1 MACHNKEDVKLSN
14 DVRWVSQSSEYSSLC
29 EQIYNSA
36 KLVLQDQFEGIDRPV
51 IVMDLDETVLN
62 NVQYQVELFE
72 TSEKYNPTSWNAWV
86 NKELATAVPGAK
98 SFILD
103 FKDKYKGLIVFI
115 SNRDASTIK
124 ATRNNLDN
132 LGLLFEDDIFLLR
145 KDKKDTNSIL
155 LSDIKENSSSSLE
168 YVQLDAMNY
177 SELEKTVKDFKIS
190 EIYHLAAILSAK
202 GEENPM
208 LTWDLNMN
216 SLFNVLELAKNK
228 LVEKIF
234 WPSSISVFGNNTP
247 KVETDQFSIKEPTT
261 VYGISKLAGERWCEY
276 YNSKYDTDIRSIRFP
291 GIISSNTLPG
301 GGTTDYAV
309 EIFYSFLKKEKYSC
323 FLNKKSMLPMIYIN
337 DAIESIYKIMS
348 VNKENL
354 TIKSSYNLAGF
365 SLSPEIIEK
374 KLNNIDS
381 SFRVDYNP
389 DFRQNI
395 ANSWPDSINDNYS
408 RMDWSWEPKYDLNKT
423 IQEMINN
430 LEVKLK

>member
-1 MACHNKEDVKLSN
+1 MSRILIIGSEGQLGSELSN
-14 DVRWVSQSSEYSSLC
+14 
-29 EQIYNSA
+29 
-36 KLVLQDQFEGIDRPV
+36 
-51 IVMDLDETVLN
+51 
-62 NVQYQVELFE
+62 
-72 TSEKYNPTSWNAWV
+72 
-86 NKELATAVPGAK
+86 
-98 SFILD
+98 
-103 FKDKYKGLIVFI
+103 
-115 SNRDASTIK
+115 
-124 ATRNNLDN
+124 
-132 LGLLFEDDIFLLR
+132 FL
-145 KDKKDTNSIL
+145 KDKKDTNSIV
-155 LSDIKENSSSSLE
+155 LSDIKENSSSSLK

-190 EIYHLAAILSAK
+190 EIYHLAAILSAR

-247 KVETDQFSIKEPTT
+247 KIETDQFSIKEPTT

-323 FLNKKSMLPMIYIN
+323 FLNKNSMLPMIYID

-354 TIKSSYNLAGF
+354 TIKSSYNLASF
-365 SLSPEIIEK
+365 SISPEIIEK
-374 KLNNIDS
+374 KLKNIDS

-395 ANSWPDSINDNYS
+395 ANSWPDSINDHYS
-408 RMDWSWEPKYDLNKT
+408 RMDWSWKPKYDLNKT
-423 IQEMINN
+423 IQKMINN
-430 LEVKLK
+430 LKVKLK

>member
-1 MACHNKEDVKLSN
+1 MSRILIIGSEGQLGSELSN
-14 DVRWVSQSSEYSSLC
+14 
-29 EQIYNSA
+29 
-36 KLVLQDQFEGIDRPV
+36 
-51 IVMDLDETVLN
+51 
-62 NVQYQVELFE
+62 
-72 TSEKYNPTSWNAWV
+72 
-86 NKELATAVPGAK
+86 
-98 SFILD
+98 
-103 FKDKYKGLIVFI
+103 
-115 SNRDASTIK
+115 
-124 ATRNNLDN
+124 
-132 LGLLFEDDIFLLR
+132 FL
-145 KDKKDTNSIL
+145 KDKKDTNSIV
-155 LSDIKENSSSSLE
+155 LSDIKENSSSSLK

-190 EIYHLAAILSAK
+190 EIYHLAAILSAR

-247 KVETDQFSIKEPTT
+247 KAETDQFSIKEPTT

-276 YNSKYDTDIRSIRFP
+276 YNLKYDTDIRSIRFP

-309 EIFYSFLKKEKYSC
+309 EIFYSFLKKEKYRC
-323 FLNKKSMLPMIYIN
+323 FLNKNSMLPMIYID

-348 VNKENL
+348 VEKENL
-354 TIKSSYNLAGF
+354 SIKSSYNLASF

-374 KLNNIDS
+374 KLKNIDS
-381 SFRVDYNP
+381 SFHVDYNP

-395 ANSWPDSINDNYS
+395 ANSWPDSINDYYS
-408 RMDWSWEPKYDLNKT
+408 RLDWSWEPKYDLNKT

-430 LEVKLK
+430 LKVKLK

>member
-1 MACHNKEDVKLSN
+1 MSRILIIGSEGQLGSELSN
-14 DVRWVSQSSEYSSLC
+14 
-29 EQIYNSA
+29 
-36 KLVLQDQFEGIDRPV
+36 
-51 IVMDLDETVLN
+51 
-62 NVQYQVELFE
+62 
-72 TSEKYNPTSWNAWV
+72 
-86 NKELATAVPGAK
+86 
-98 SFILD
+98 
-103 FKDKYKGLIVFI
+103 
-115 SNRDASTIK
+115 
-124 ATRNNLDN
+124 
-132 LGLLFEDDIFLLR
+132 FL
-145 KDKKDTNSIL
+145 KDKKDTNSIV
-155 LSDIKENSSSSLE
+155 LSDIKENSSSSLK

-177 SELEKTVKDFKIS
+177 NELEKTVKDFKIS
-190 EIYHLAAILSAK
+190 EIYHLAAILSAR

-323 FLNKKSMLPMIYIN
+323 FLNKNSMLPMIYID

-348 VNKENL
+348 VNKEKL
-354 TIKSSYNLAGF
+354 SIKSSYNLASF

-374 KLNNIDS
+374 KLKNIDS

-395 ANSWPDSINDNYS
+395 ANSWPDSINDYHS

-430 LEVKLK
+430 LKVKLK

>member
-1 MACHNKEDVKLSN
+1 MSRILIIGSEGQLGSELSN
-14 DVRWVSQSSEYSSLC
+14 
-29 EQIYNSA
+29 
-36 KLVLQDQFEGIDRPV
+36 
-51 IVMDLDETVLN
+51 
-62 NVQYQVELFE
+62 
-72 TSEKYNPTSWNAWV
+72 
-86 NKELATAVPGAK
+86 
-98 SFILD
+98 
-103 FKDKYKGLIVFI
+103 
-115 SNRDASTIK
+115 
-124 ATRNNLDN
+124 
-132 LGLLFEDDIFLLR
+132 FL
-145 KDKKDTNSIL
+145 KDKKDTNSIV
-155 LSDIKENSSSSLE
+155 LSDIKENSSSSLK
-168 YVQLDAMNY
+168 YVQLDALNY
-177 SELEKTVKDFKIS
+177 SELEKIVKDFKIS
-190 EIYHLAAILSAK
+190 EIYHLAAILSAR

-323 FLNKKSMLPMIYIN
+323 FLNKKSMLPMIYI
-337 DAIESIYKIMS
+337 DDSIESIYKIMS
-348 VNKENL
+348 VNKEKL
-354 TIKSSYNLAGF
+354 SIKSSYNLASF

-374 KLNNIDS
+374 KLKNIDS
-381 SFRVDYNP
+381 SFHVDYNP

-395 ANSWPDSINDNYS
+395 ANSWPNSINDHYS
-408 RMDWSWEPKYDLNKT
+408 RMDWSWKPKYDLESAFNNYIFK
-423 IQEMINN
+423 N
-430 LEVKLK
+430 LEN

>member
-1 MACHNKEDVKLSN
+1 MSRILIIGSEGQLGSELSN
-14 DVRWVSQSSEYSSLC
+14 
-29 EQIYNSA
+29 
-36 KLVLQDQFEGIDRPV
+36 
-51 IVMDLDETVLN
+51 
-62 NVQYQVELFE
+62 
-72 TSEKYNPTSWNAWV
+72 
-86 NKELATAVPGAK
+86 
-98 SFILD
+98 
-103 FKDKYKGLIVFI
+103 
-115 SNRDASTIK
+115 
-124 ATRNNLDN
+124 
-132 LGLLFEDDIFLLR
+132 FL
-145 KDKKDTNSIL
+145 KDKKDTNSIV
-155 LSDIKENSSSSLE
+155 LSDIKENSSSSLK

-177 SELEKTVKDFKIS
+177 SELEKIVKDFKIS
-190 EIYHLAAILSAK
+190 EIYHLAAILSAR

-323 FLNKKSMLPMIYIN
+323 FLNKNSMLPMIYID

-348 VNKENL
+348 VNKEKL
-354 TIKSSYNLAGF
+354 SIKSSYNLASF

-374 KLNNIDS
+374 KLKNIDS
-381 SFRVDYNP
+381 SFHVDYNP

-395 ANSWPDSINDNYS
+395 ANSWPDSINDHYS
-408 RMDWSWEPKYDLNKT
+408 RMDWSWKPKYDLNKT
-423 IQEMINN
+423 IQKMINN
-430 LEVKLK
+430 LKVKLK

>member
-1 MACHNKEDVKLSN
+1 MSRILIIGSEGQLGSELSN
-14 DVRWVSQSSEYSSLC
+14 
-29 EQIYNSA
+29 
-36 KLVLQDQFEGIDRPV
+36 
-51 IVMDLDETVLN
+51 
-62 NVQYQVELFE
+62 
-72 TSEKYNPTSWNAWV
+72 
-86 NKELATAVPGAK
+86 
-98 SFILD
+98 
-103 FKDKYKGLIVFI
+103 
-115 SNRDASTIK
+115 
-124 ATRNNLDN
+124 
-132 LGLLFEDDIFLLR
+132 FL
-145 KDKKDTNSIL
+145 KDKKDTNSIV
-155 LSDIKENSSSSLE
+155 LSDIKENSSSSLK

-177 SELEKTVKDFKIS
+177 SELEKTVNDFKIS
-190 EIYHLAAILSAK
+190 EIYHLAAILSAR

-323 FLNKKSMLPMIYIN
+323 FLNKNSMLPMIYID

-354 TIKSSYNLAGF
+354 TIKSSYNLASF
-365 SLSPEIIEK
+365 SISPEIIEK
-374 KLNNIDS
+374 KLKNIDS

-395 ANSWPDSINDNYS
+395 ANSWPDSINDRHS

-430 LEVKLK
+430 LKVKLK

>member
-1 MACHNKEDVKLSN
+1 MSRILIIGSEGQLGSELSN
-14 DVRWVSQSSEYSSLC
+14 
-29 EQIYNSA
+29 
-36 KLVLQDQFEGIDRPV
+36 
-51 IVMDLDETVLN
+51 
-62 NVQYQVELFE
+62 
-72 TSEKYNPTSWNAWV
+72 
-86 NKELATAVPGAK
+86 
-98 SFILD
+98 
-103 FKDKYKGLIVFI
+103 
-115 SNRDASTIK
+115 
-124 ATRNNLDN
+124 
-132 LGLLFEDDIFLLR
+132 FL

-323 FLNKKSMLPMIYIN
+323 FLNKKSMLPMIYID

>member
-1 MACHNKEDVKLSN
+1 MSRILIIGSEGQLGSELSN
-14 DVRWVSQSSEYSSLC
+14 
-29 EQIYNSA
+29 
-36 KLVLQDQFEGIDRPV
+36 
-51 IVMDLDETVLN
+51 
-62 NVQYQVELFE
+62 
-72 TSEKYNPTSWNAWV
+72 
-86 NKELATAVPGAK
+86 
-98 SFILD
+98 
-103 FKDKYKGLIVFI
+103 
-115 SNRDASTIK
+115 
-124 ATRNNLDN
+124 
-132 LGLLFEDDIFLLR
+132 FL
-145 KDKKDTNSIL
+145 KDKKDTNSIV
-155 LSDIKENSSSSLE
+155 LSDIKENSSSSLK
-168 YVQLDAMNY
+168 YVQLDALNY
-177 SELEKTVKDFKIS
+177 SELEKIVKDFKIS

-216 SLFNVLELAKNK
+216 SLFNVLELARNK

-234 WPSSISVFGNNTP
+234 WPSSISVFGNNSP

-323 FLNKKSMLPMIYIN
+323 FLNKKSMLPMIYID

-354 TIKSSYNLAGF
+354 SIKSSYNLASF

-374 KLNNIDS
+374 KLKNIDS
-381 SFRVDYNP
+381 SFHVDYNP

-395 ANSWPDSINDNYS
+395 ANSWPDSINDHYS
-408 RMDWSWEPKYDLNKT
+408 RMDWSWKPKYDLNKT
-423 IQEMINN
+423 IQKMINN
-430 LEVKLK
+430 LKVKLK

>member
-1 MACHNKEDVKLSN
+1 MSRILIIGSEGQLGSELSN
-14 DVRWVSQSSEYSSLC
+14 
-29 EQIYNSA
+29 
-36 KLVLQDQFEGIDRPV
+36 
-51 IVMDLDETVLN
+51 
-62 NVQYQVELFE
+62 
-72 TSEKYNPTSWNAWV
+72 
-86 NKELATAVPGAK
+86 
-98 SFILD
+98 
-103 FKDKYKGLIVFI
+103 
-115 SNRDASTIK
+115 
-124 ATRNNLDN
+124 
-132 LGLLFEDDIFLLR
+132 FL
-145 KDKKDTNSIL
+145 KDKKDTNSIV
-155 LSDIKENSSSSLE
+155 LSDIKENSSSSLK

-190 EIYHLAAILSAK
+190 EIYHLAAILSAR

-323 FLNKKSMLPMIYIN
+323 FLNKNSMLPMIYID

-348 VNKENL
+348 VNKEKL
-354 TIKSSYNLAGF
+354 SIKSSYNLASF

-374 KLNNIDS
+374 KLKNIDS
-381 SFRVDYNP
+381 SFHVDYNP

-395 ANSWPDSINDNYS
+395 ANSWPDSINDHYS
-408 RMDWSWEPKYDLNKT
+408 KMDWSWKPKYDLNKT
-423 IQEMINN
+423 IQKMINN
-430 LEVKLK
+430 LKVKLK

>member
-1 MACHNKEDVKLSN
+1 MSRILIIGSEGQLGSELSN
-14 DVRWVSQSSEYSSLC
+14 
-29 EQIYNSA
+29 
-36 KLVLQDQFEGIDRPV
+36 
-51 IVMDLDETVLN
+51 
-62 NVQYQVELFE
+62 
-72 TSEKYNPTSWNAWV
+72 
-86 NKELATAVPGAK
+86 
-98 SFILD
+98 
-103 FKDKYKGLIVFI
+103 
-115 SNRDASTIK
+115 
-124 ATRNNLDN
+124 
-132 LGLLFEDDIFLLR
+132 FL
-145 KDKKDTNSIL
+145 KDKKDTNSIV
-155 LSDIKENSSSSLE
+155 LSDIKKNSSSSLK
-168 YVQLDAMNY
+168 YVQLDALNY
-177 SELEKTVKDFKIS
+177 SELEKIVKDFKIS
-190 EIYHLAAILSAK
+190 EIYHLAAILSAR

-261 VYGISKLAGERWCEY
+261 VYGISKLSGERWCEY

-323 FLNKKSMLPMIYIN
+323 FLNKNSMLPMIYID

-348 VNKENL
+348 VNKEKL
-354 TIKSSYNLAGF
+354 SIKSSYNLASF

-374 KLNNIDS
+374 KLKNIDS
-381 SFRVDYNP
+381 SFHVDYNP

-395 ANSWPDSINDNYS
+395 ANSWPDSINDHYS
-408 RMDWSWEPKYDLNKT
+408 RMDWSWKPKYDLNKT
-423 IQEMINN
+423 IQKMINN
-430 LEVKLK
+430 LKVKLK

>member
-1 MACHNKEDVKLSN
+1 MSRILIIGSEGQLGSELSN
-14 DVRWVSQSSEYSSLC
+14 
-29 EQIYNSA
+29 
-36 KLVLQDQFEGIDRPV
+36 
-51 IVMDLDETVLN
+51 
-62 NVQYQVELFE
+62 
-72 TSEKYNPTSWNAWV
+72 
-86 NKELATAVPGAK
+86 
-98 SFILD
+98 
-103 FKDKYKGLIVFI
+103 
-115 SNRDASTIK
+115 
-124 ATRNNLDN
+124 
-132 LGLLFEDDIFLLR
+132 FL
-145 KDKKDTNSIL
+145 KDKKDTNSIV
-155 LSDIKENSSSSLE
+155 LSDIKENSSSSLK

-190 EIYHLAAILSAK
+190 EIYHLAAILSAR

-323 FLNKKSMLPMIYIN
+323 FLNKNSMLPMIYID

-348 VNKENL
+348 VNKEKL
-354 TIKSSYNLAGF
+354 SIKSSYNLASF

-374 KLNNIDS
+374 KLKNIDS

-395 ANSWPDSINDNYS
+395 ANSWPDSINDHYS
-408 RMDWSWEPKYDLNKT
+408 RMDWSWKPKYDLNKT
-423 IQEMINN
+423 IQKMINN
-430 LEVKLK
+430 LKVKLK

>member
-1 MACHNKEDVKLSN
+1 MSRILIIGSEGQLGSELSN
-14 DVRWVSQSSEYSSLC
+14 
-29 EQIYNSA
+29 
-36 KLVLQDQFEGIDRPV
+36 
-51 IVMDLDETVLN
+51 
-62 NVQYQVELFE
+62 
-72 TSEKYNPTSWNAWV
+72 
-86 NKELATAVPGAK
+86 
-98 SFILD
+98 
-103 FKDKYKGLIVFI
+103 
-115 SNRDASTIK
+115 
-124 ATRNNLDN
+124 
-132 LGLLFEDDIFLLR
+132 FL
-145 KDKKDTNSIL
+145 KDKKDTNSIV
-155 LSDIKENSSSSLE
+155 LSDIKENSSSSLK

-190 EIYHLAAILSAK
+190 EIYHLAAILSAR

-323 FLNKKSMLPMIYIN
+323 FLNKNSMLPMIYID

-354 TIKSSYNLAGF
+354 SIKSSYNLASF

-374 KLNNIDS
+374 KLKNIDS
-381 SFRVDYNP
+381 SFHVDYNP

-395 ANSWPDSINDNYS
+395 ANSWPDSINDHYS
-408 RMDWSWEPKYDLNKT
+408 RMDWSWKPKYDLNKT
-423 IQEMINN
+423 IQKMINN
-430 LEVKLK
+430 LKVKLK

>member
-1 MACHNKEDVKLSN
+1 MSRILIIGSEGQLGSELSN
-14 DVRWVSQSSEYSSLC
+14 
-29 EQIYNSA
+29 
-36 KLVLQDQFEGIDRPV
+36 
-51 IVMDLDETVLN
+51 
-62 NVQYQVELFE
+62 
-72 TSEKYNPTSWNAWV
+72 
-86 NKELATAVPGAK
+86 
-98 SFILD
+98 
-103 FKDKYKGLIVFI
+103 
-115 SNRDASTIK
+115 
-124 ATRNNLDN
+124 
-132 LGLLFEDDIFLLR
+132 FL
-145 KDKKDTNSIL
+145 KDKKDTNSIV
-155 LSDIKENSSSSLE
+155 LSDIKENSSSSLK

-323 FLNKKSMLPMIYIN
+323 FLNKKSMLPMIYID

-354 TIKSSYNLAGF
+354 TIKSSYNLASF

>member
-1 MACHNKEDVKLSN
+1 MSRILIIGSEGQLGSELSN
-14 DVRWVSQSSEYSSLC
+14 
-29 EQIYNSA
+29 
-36 KLVLQDQFEGIDRPV
+36 
-51 IVMDLDETVLN
+51 
-62 NVQYQVELFE
+62 
-72 TSEKYNPTSWNAWV
+72 
-86 NKELATAVPGAK
+86 
-98 SFILD
+98 
-103 FKDKYKGLIVFI
+103 
-115 SNRDASTIK
+115 
-124 ATRNNLDN
+124 
-132 LGLLFEDDIFLLR
+132 FL
-145 KDKKDTNSIL
+145 KDKKDTNSIV
-155 LSDIKENSSSSLE
+155 LSDIKENSSSSLK

-190 EIYHLAAILSAK
+190 EIYHLAAILSAR

-323 FLNKKSMLPMIYIN
+323 FLNKNSMLPMIYID

-354 TIKSSYNLAGF
+354 TIKSSYNLASF

-374 KLNNIDS
+374 KLKNIDS
-381 SFRVDYNP
+381 SFHVDYNP

-395 ANSWPDSINDNYS
+395 ANSWPDSINDHYS
-408 RMDWSWEPKYDLNKT
+408 RMDWSWKPKYDLNKT
-423 IQEMINN
+423 IQKMINN
-430 LEVKLK
+430 LKVKLK

>member
-1 MACHNKEDVKLSN
+1 MSRILIIGSEGQLGSELSN
-14 DVRWVSQSSEYSSLC
+14 
-29 EQIYNSA
+29 
-36 KLVLQDQFEGIDRPV
+36 
-51 IVMDLDETVLN
+51 
-62 NVQYQVELFE
+62 
-72 TSEKYNPTSWNAWV
+72 
-86 NKELATAVPGAK
+86 
-98 SFILD
+98 
-103 FKDKYKGLIVFI
+103 
-115 SNRDASTIK
+115 
-124 ATRNNLDN
+124 
-132 LGLLFEDDIFLLR
+132 FLE
-145 KDKKDTNSIL
+145 DKKDTNSIL
-155 LSDIKENSSSSLE
+155 LSDIKENSSSSLK

-177 SELEKTVKDFKIS
+177 SELEKIVKDFKIS
-190 EIYHLAAILSAK
+190 EIYHLAAILSAR

-234 WPSSISVFGNNTP
+234 WPSSISVFGSNTP

-323 FLNKKSMLPMIYIN
+323 FLNKNSMLPMIYID

-348 VNKENL
+348 VNKEKL
-354 TIKSSYNLAGF
+354 SIKSSYNLASF

-374 KLNNIDS
+374 KLKNIDS
-381 SFRVDYNP
+381 SFHVDYNP

-395 ANSWPDSINDNYS
+395 ANSWPDSINDHYS
-408 RMDWSWEPKYDLNKT
+408 RMDWSWKPKYDLNKT
-423 IQEMINN
+423 IQKMINN
-430 LEVKLK
+430 LKVKLK

>member
-1 MACHNKEDVKLSN
+1 MSRILIIGSEGQLGSELSN
-14 DVRWVSQSSEYSSLC
+14 
-29 EQIYNSA
+29 
-36 KLVLQDQFEGIDRPV
+36 
-51 IVMDLDETVLN
+51 
-62 NVQYQVELFE
+62 
-72 TSEKYNPTSWNAWV
+72 
-86 NKELATAVPGAK
+86 
-98 SFILD
+98 
-103 FKDKYKGLIVFI
+103 
-115 SNRDASTIK
+115 
-124 ATRNNLDN
+124 
-132 LGLLFEDDIFLLR
+132 FL
-145 KDKKDTNSIL
+145 KDKKDTNSIV
-155 LSDIKENSSSSLE
+155 LSDIKENSSSSLK

-177 SELEKTVKDFKIS
+177 SELEKTVKDFKVS
-190 EIYHLAAILSAK
+190 EIYHLAAILSAR

-323 FLNKKSMLPMIYIN
+323 FLNKNSMLPMIYID

-348 VNKENL
+348 VNKEKL
-354 TIKSSYNLAGF
+354 SIKSSYNLASF

-374 KLNNIDS
+374 KLKNIDS
-381 SFRVDYNP
+381 SFHVDYNP

-395 ANSWPDSINDNYS
+395 ANSWPDSINDHYS

-423 IQEMINN
+423 IQKMINN
-430 LEVKLK
+430 LKVKLK

>member
-1 MACHNKEDVKLSN
+1 MSRILIIGSEGQLGSELSN
-14 DVRWVSQSSEYSSLC
+14 
-29 EQIYNSA
+29 
-36 KLVLQDQFEGIDRPV
+36 
-51 IVMDLDETVLN
+51 
-62 NVQYQVELFE
+62 
-72 TSEKYNPTSWNAWV
+72 
-86 NKELATAVPGAK
+86 
-98 SFILD
+98 
-103 FKDKYKGLIVFI
+103 
-115 SNRDASTIK
+115 
-124 ATRNNLDN
+124 
-132 LGLLFEDDIFLLR
+132 FL
-145 KDKKDTNSIL
+145 KDKKDTNSIV
-155 LSDIKENSSSSLE
+155 LSDIKENSSSSLK

-190 EIYHLAAILSAK
+190 EIYHLAAILSAR

-323 FLNKKSMLPMIYIN
+323 FLNKNSMLPMIYID

-348 VNKENL
+348 VNKEKL
-354 TIKSSYNLAGF
+354 SIKSSYNLASF

-374 KLNNIDS
+374 KLKNIDS
-381 SFRVDYNP
+381 SFHVDYNP

-423 IQEMINN
+423 IQKMINN
-430 LEVKLK
+430 LKVKLK

>member
-1 MACHNKEDVKLSN
+1 MSRILIIGSEGQLGSELSN
-14 DVRWVSQSSEYSSLC
+14 
-29 EQIYNSA
+29 
-36 KLVLQDQFEGIDRPV
+36 
-51 IVMDLDETVLN
+51 
-62 NVQYQVELFE
+62 
-72 TSEKYNPTSWNAWV
+72 
-86 NKELATAVPGAK
+86 
-98 SFILD
+98 
-103 FKDKYKGLIVFI
+103 
-115 SNRDASTIK
+115 
-124 ATRNNLDN
+124 
-132 LGLLFEDDIFLLR
+132 FL
-145 KDKKDTNSIL
+145 KDKKDTNSIV
-155 LSDIKENSSSSLE
+155 LSDIKENSSSSLK
-168 YVQLDAMNY
+168 YVQLDALNY
-177 SELEKTVKDFKIS
+177 SELEKIVKDFKIS
-190 EIYHLAAILSAK
+190 EIYHLAAILSAR

-323 FLNKKSMLPMIYIN
+323 FLNKKSMLPMIYID

-354 TIKSSYNLAGF
+354 TIKSSYNLASF
-365 SLSPEIIEK
+365 SISPEIIEK
-374 KLNNIDS
+374 KLKNIDS

-395 ANSWPDSINDNYS
+395 ANSWPDSINDYHS

-430 LEVKLK
+430 LKVKLK

>member
-1 MACHNKEDVKLSN
+1 MSRILIIGSEGQLGSELSN
-14 DVRWVSQSSEYSSLC
+14 
-29 EQIYNSA
+29 
-36 KLVLQDQFEGIDRPV
+36 
-51 IVMDLDETVLN
+51 
-62 NVQYQVELFE
+62 
-72 TSEKYNPTSWNAWV
+72 
-86 NKELATAVPGAK
+86 
-98 SFILD
+98 
-103 FKDKYKGLIVFI
+103 
-115 SNRDASTIK
+115 
-124 ATRNNLDN
+124 
-132 LGLLFEDDIFLLR
+132 FL
-145 KDKKDTNSIL
+145 KDKKDTNSIV
-155 LSDIKENSSSSLE
+155 LSDIKENSSSSLK

-190 EIYHLAAILSAK
+190 EIYHLAAILSAR

-323 FLNKKSMLPMIYIN
+323 FLNKNSMLPMIYID

-348 VNKENL
+348 VKKENL
-354 TIKSSYNLAGF
+354 SIKSSYNLASF

-374 KLNNIDS
+374 KLKNIDS
-381 SFRVDYNP
+381 SFHVDYNP

-395 ANSWPDSINDNYS
+395 ANSWPDSINDHYS

-423 IQEMINN
+423 IQKMINN
-430 LEVKLK
+430 LKVKLK

>member
-1 MACHNKEDVKLSN
+1 MSRILIIGSEGQLGSELSN
-14 DVRWVSQSSEYSSLC
+14 
-29 EQIYNSA
+29 
-36 KLVLQDQFEGIDRPV
+36 
-51 IVMDLDETVLN
+51 
-62 NVQYQVELFE
+62 
-72 TSEKYNPTSWNAWV
+72 
-86 NKELATAVPGAK
+86 
-98 SFILD
+98 
-103 FKDKYKGLIVFI
+103 
-115 SNRDASTIK
+115 
-124 ATRNNLDN
+124 
-132 LGLLFEDDIFLLR
+132 FL
-145 KDKKDTNSIL
+145 KDKKDTNSIV
-155 LSDIKENSSSSLE
+155 LSDIKENSSSSLK
-168 YVQLDAMNY
+168 YVQLDALNY
-177 SELEKTVKDFKIS
+177 SELEKIVKDFKIS
-190 EIYHLAAILSAK
+190 EIYHLAAILSAR

-234 WPSSISVFGNNTP
+234 WPSSISVFGSNTP

-323 FLNKKSMLPMIYIN
+323 FLNKNSMLPMIYID
-337 DAIESIYKIMS
+337 DAIESIYKIML

-354 TIKSSYNLAGF
+354 TIKSSYNLASF
-365 SLSPEIIEK
+365 SISPEIIEK
-374 KLNNIDS
+374 KLKNIDS

-395 ANSWPDSINDNYS
+395 ANSWPDSINDHYS
-408 RMDWSWEPKYDLNKT
+408 RMDWSWKPKYDLNKT
-423 IQEMINN
+423 IQKMINN
-430 LEVKLK
+430 LKVKLK

>member
-1 MACHNKEDVKLSN
+1 MSRILIIGSEGQLGSELSN
-14 DVRWVSQSSEYSSLC
+14 
-29 EQIYNSA
+29 
-36 KLVLQDQFEGIDRPV
+36 
-51 IVMDLDETVLN
+51 
-62 NVQYQVELFE
+62 
-72 TSEKYNPTSWNAWV
+72 
-86 NKELATAVPGAK
+86 
-98 SFILD
+98 
-103 FKDKYKGLIVFI
+103 
-115 SNRDASTIK
+115 
-124 ATRNNLDN
+124 
-132 LGLLFEDDIFLLR
+132 FL
-145 KDKKDTNSIL
+145 KDKKDTNSIV
-155 LSDIKENSSSSLE
+155 LSDIKENSSSSLK

-177 SELEKTVKDFKIS
+177 SELEKIVKDFKIS
-190 EIYHLAAILSAK
+190 EIYHLAAILSAR

-309 EIFYSFLKKEKYSC
+309 EIFYSFLKKENYSC
-323 FLNKKSMLPMIYIN
+323 FLNKNSMLPMIYID

-348 VNKENL
+348 VNKEKL
-354 TIKSSYNLAGF
+354 SIKSSYNLASF

-374 KLNNIDS
+374 KLKNIDS
-381 SFRVDYNP
+381 SFHVDYNP

-395 ANSWPDSINDNYS
+395 ANSWPDSINDHYS
-408 RMDWSWEPKYDLNKT
+408 RMDLSCEPKYDLNKT
-423 IQEMINN
+423 IKEMINN
-430 LEVKLK
+430 LKVKLK

>member
-1 MACHNKEDVKLSN
+1 MSRILIIGSEGQLGSELSN
-14 DVRWVSQSSEYSSLC
+14 
-29 EQIYNSA
+29 
-36 KLVLQDQFEGIDRPV
+36 
-51 IVMDLDETVLN
+51 
-62 NVQYQVELFE
+62 
-72 TSEKYNPTSWNAWV
+72 
-86 NKELATAVPGAK
+86 
-98 SFILD
+98 
-103 FKDKYKGLIVFI
+103 
-115 SNRDASTIK
+115 
-124 ATRNNLDN
+124 
-132 LGLLFEDDIFLLR
+132 FL
-145 KDKKDTNSIL
+145 KDKKDTNSIV
-155 LSDIKENSSSSLE
+155 LSDIKENSSSSLK
-168 YVQLDAMNY
+168 YVQLDALNY
-177 SELEKTVKDFKIS
+177 SELEKIVKDFKIS
-190 EIYHLAAILSAK
+190 EIYHLAAILSAR

-234 WPSSISVFGNNTP
+234 WPSSISVFGSNTP

-323 FLNKKSMLPMIYIN
+323 FLNKNSMLPMIYID

-354 TIKSSYNLAGF
+354 TIKSSYNLASF
-365 SLSPEIIEK
+365 SICPEIIEK
-374 KLNNIDS
+374 KLKNIDS

-395 ANSWPDSINDNYS
+395 ANSWPESINDNYS

-430 LEVKLK
+430 LKVKLK